1 MKSVRKVT
9 ILFVMWLMLGGM
21 AASAQTVTSAQWNA
35 DGSALSIE
43 YDLMP
48 QQTKSSYSYIVT
60 PMLCS
65 PTDTLTLE
73 PQIWR
78 GSRNAAKLHRAHI
91 LNKVDEG
98 DYLLVKDGETVHR
111 SASFSSSDLK
121 RLGNGQLSMA
131 FRTEMEGCCEVE
143 DMGKTVVDL
152 PRYTNMSYKPQFAYV
167 QPKVET
173 MKTRNLSG
181 QAYIEFMVNRT
192 DIRSDFRSNQVEL
205 KKIQNTIDSVKNDA
219 DIQVQKIFIK
229 GFASPEGSYQ
239 TNDRLAA
246 GRTEALRKYV
256 QGLYDFPASTYE
268 TDHVA
273 EDWDGLVAYVEK
285 SNLQSKDDILDIIR
299 NSGLQPDQMEQRIKS
314 RHAQDYQ
321 FLLQNAYPSLRHT
334 DYRIEYVIRSFED
347 VAEIKRLV
355 KTQPQK
361 LSLQEFFMA
370 AQDYQLGSADFNEVF
385 ETAVRIYP
393 DNETANLN
401 ATVAALHRGDLTQAE
416 NYLQKAG
423 NSAHA
428 QYAKGMLAAMKKDY
442 QTALTLFLQAQS
454 GGVAEATDAVNQMH
468 QLLDN

>member
-1 MKSVRKVT
+1 MKTVRKVS
-9 ILFVMWLMLGGM
+9 IFFVMWLMLGSGI
-21 AASAQTVTSAQWNA
+21 AAFAQTVTSAKWNA
-35 DGSALSIE
+35 DGSALSVE
-43 YDLMP
+43 YDLTP
-48 QQTKSSYSYIVT
+48 QQIKSSYSYIVT

-78 GSRNAAKLHRAHI
+78 GGRNAAKLHRAHV

-121 RLGNGQLSMA
+121 RLGNGQLTMA

-143 DMGKTVVDL
+143 DMGKTVFDI
-152 PRYTNMSYKPQFAYV
+152 PQYKSYMPQFAYV
-167 QPKVET
+167 QPQVET
-173 MKTRNLSG
+173 VKSRALSG
-181 QAYIEFMVNRT
+181 QAFIDFVVNRT
-192 DIRSDFRSNQVEL
+192 DIRPDYRGNQAEL

-239 TNDRLAA
+239 NNDRLAA

-268 TDHVA
+268 TSHVA
-273 EDWDGLVAYVEK
+273 EDWDGLVAYLEK
-285 SNLQSKDDILDIIR
+285 SDLQSKDDILDIIR

-314 RHAQDYQ
+314 RYAQDYQ
-321 FLLQNAYPSLRHT
+321 FLLQNVYPGLRHS
-334 DYRIEYVIRSFED
+334 DYRIEYIIRSFED

-355 KTQPQK
+355 KTHPQK
-361 LSLQEFFMA
+361 LSLREFFMA
-370 AQDYQLGSADFNEVF
+370 AQDYQPGSADFNEVF

-393 DNETANLN
+393 DDETANLN
-401 ATVAALHRGDLTQAE
+401 AAVAALQRGDLTQAE
-416 NYLQKAG
+416 NCLQKAG
-423 NSAHA
+423 NTAHA
-428 QYAKGMLAAMKKDY
+428 QYARGMLAAMKRDY
-442 QTALTLFLQAQS
+442 QTALTLFRQAQS
-454 GGVAEATDAVNQMH
+454 GGVAEAADAVKQM
-468 QLLDN
+468 QELLGN